1 MFNINKR
8 KAFLT
13 VGDLRALMNDL
24 PAETRVC
31 ICGDANCF
39 YHEEQDGSTI
49 CLDCEDL
56 QEYYDENDASSEES
70 TGTPRGPC
78 TDRAMALAEVESC
91 VTVKIIITNGIVSGV
106 LANKKVNVEIVD
118 IDDDYEDY
126 EALCRYEDDLRSS
139 KTLQDCDFTVV
150 HFEGKSGGA

>member
-8 KAFLT
+8 EAFLT
-13 VGDLRALMNDL
+13 VGDLRTLMNGL

-39 YHEEQDGSTI
+39 YHEEQDGSAI

-56 QEYYDENDASSEES
+56 QEYYDENDAPSEEKTS
-70 TGTPRGPC
+70 THEEPC
-78 TDRAMALAEVESC
+78 ADKVVVPAETESC
-91 VTVKIIITNGIVSGV
+91 TTVKVIITNGIVSGI
-106 LANKKVNVEIVD
+106 LANKEMDVEVVS

-126 EALCRYEDDLRSS
+126 EALCRYENDLRRDE
-139 KTLQDCDFTVV
+139 TLQSCDFTVA
-150 HFEGKSGGA
+150 HLEKGFE

>member
-39 YHEEQDGSTI
+39 YHEEQDGSAI

-56 QEYYDENDASSEES
+56 QEYYDENDAPSEENAE
-70 TGTPRGPC
+70 THEEPWA
-78 TDRAMALAEVESC
+78 DRALVPAEAEPC
-91 VTVKIIITNGIVSGV
+91 ATVKGIITDGIVSGV
-106 LANKKVNVEIVD
+106 LANKEVDVEIIS

-126 EALCRYEDDLRSS
+126 EALCQYEDDLRSD
-139 KTLQDCDFTVV
+139 KTLQDYDFTVA
-150 HFEGKSGGA
+150 HFEEESE